1 MDEFTGTKK
10 TMQEKLAELQHD
22 KKVLT
27 IAIAVII
34 TLVMANY
41 LWSNRGGT
49 FMVQAC
55 NDDSAKCYTLSAKLS
70 AEWRAAEGTLFFS
83 NGGSLHF
90 SCSEDFGCVDSDDTS
105 WTIRKINRL

>member
-1 MDEFTGTKK
+1 
-10 TMQEKLAELQHD
+10 MQEKLAELQHD

-27 IAIAVII
+27 IAISVII
-34 TLVMANY
+34 GLLVANY
-41 LWSNRGGT
+41 FWSNRAGT

-55 NDDSAKCYTLSAKLS
+55 NDDTSKCYTVRAKLS
-70 AEWRAAEGTLFFS
+70 AEWRAAEGTLYFS

-90 SCSEDFGCVDSDDTS
+90 SCSDDFGCVDSEDTS